1 MEKVKLLL
9 DNLATQ
15 LLAYQEK
22 IIENGGVPTEKELQ
36 FQVKAINSMAKLEK
50 MIARDEAIK
59 YRERREQQRRSKPV
73 ATIPLQPPVS
83 QEDFNKYGF
92 YVRSV
97 DELRPNDTV
106 RFNNKEVNSWWLEYN
121 LFQYMLPEEDR
132 RFIHHPAQIAKIN
145 YLAYREEMR
154 TFIASAA

>member
-59 YRERREQQRRSKPV
+59 YRERREQQKRSKPV
-73 ATIPLQPPVS
+73 ATIPIPPPVS
-83 QEDFNKYGF
+83 EADFEKYGF
-92 YVRSV
+92 YVCSV
-97 DELRPNDTV
+97 ADLQAYDTV
-106 RFNNKEVNSWWLEYN
+106 RFNSKEVNSWWLEYN
-121 LFQYMLPEEDR
+121 LFQYMLPQEDR
-132 RFIHHPAQIAKIN
+132 RFIHSPEQMTKIN
-145 YLAYREEMR
+145 YLAYRQEMR